1 MSTRAGRLPR
11 RLPGA
16 SLVLIGCLVAVVA
29 LAAGYQAIAT
39 ARERARFPPPGKLV
53 DIGGYQLHL
62 RCAGNGSPAVIL
74 ESGFG
79 MSSNAWA
86 LIQPEVA
93 KFTRAC
99 SYDRT
104 GYGWS
109 DPGPSTDPVPV
120 LHTLLRNADISGP
133 FVMVGHSYGS
143 GLVRRYV
150 YRFPDEVGG
159 MVLASTSYPDQEVRR
174 IAADENRGERLFL
187 AIYDWSTRAGL
198 TRIVPERFL
207 PTMLRAYLGLLR
219 KYLSEA
225 AAESEIAFLHQA
237 RHVQSMRAESARPSL
252 PEEMEDASACSR
264 GFGNMPLVVLTEK
277 WVYSPARTEREIRQA
292 QREEQRQL
300 RLAALSSRG
309 RKIDVDSGHLIPL
322 ERPTVVIDAIRE
334 VVAAAREAQ

>member
-1 MSTRAGRLPR
+1 PSASGTLGAFARCEVEQCDVTTSEERRPPDSVDQHIGHGLNCVPLAVHLWTTMSTRAGRLPR

-174 IAADENRGERLFL
+174 IAADENRG
-187 AIYDWSTRAGL
+187 
-198 TRIVPERFL
+198 
-207 PTMLRAYLGLLR
+207 
-219 KYLSEA
+219 
-225 AAESEIAFLHQA
+225 
-237 RHVQSMRAESARPSL
+237 
-252 PEEMEDASACSR
+252 
-264 GFGNMPLVVLTEK
+264 
-277 WVYSPARTEREIRQA
+277 
-292 QREEQRQL
+292 
-300 RLAALSSRG
+300 
-309 RKIDVDSGHLIPL
+309 
-322 ERPTVVIDAIRE
+322 
-334 VVAAAREAQ
+334 